1 MVFSSLHFVGFFVVV
16 YALYRALPHRAQ
28 NWLLLL
34 ASYYFYAAW
43 DWRFLGLLAASTLV
57 TFYSARLIAGSEIR
71 ARRRAALVVGLAFNL
86 AMLGFFK
93 YFNFFAENLHAL
105 FAAVGFALDVITLRV
120 LLPIGIS
127 FYTFIALSYI
137 VDVYRHQLEPE
148 RSLADFAVFLGYFPQ
163 LLAGPIMRAQVL
175 LPQIRL
181 PRRVTRGQVIEGLWL
196 VGYGFF
202 KKVYVAD
209 NLSHLVNSS
218 FSAAHP
224 TGLQILLSL
233 YAFAFQIYGDFSG
246 YTDMARGMSK
256 LMGIEL
262 SLNFRFPYFVRT
274 PQQFWQHWH
283 ISLSTWLRDYLFLP
297 VSFALSRRID
307 GVRWLGLRDDFWIY
321 AGATMV
327 TMLLGGLWHGAAWN
341 FVLWGAYQG
350 ALLVTFLAAQ
360 QWTRKGKRGRRVAAG
375 RASGLSG
382 GDDARRRRHVPP
394 DLLRLADLPGELGGP
409 DRQPGVDALRGLR
422 PRHGSAVDVRDT
434 GPRLHRAAAR
444 RAGDRGAEGRRVGGP
459 VAAGRG
465 PLLGVRRDDLPHD
478 PLRRLRRVAVHLLPV
493 LRVRVDGCQAVLT
506 LSVGSL
512 RAPVGD

>member
-1 MVFSSLHFVGFFVVV
+1 MVFTSLHFVGFFVVV

-28 NWLLLL
+28 NWLLLV

-43 DWRFLGLLAASTLV
+43 DWRFLGLLIASTLV
-57 TFYSARLIAGSEIR
+57 SFYSARLTGRSESR
-71 ARRRAALVVGLAFNL
+71 GGRRAALIVGLAFNL

-105 FAAVGFALDVITLRV
+105 VAAFGFTLDIVTLRV

-127 FYTFIALSYI
+127 FYSFIAIGYV
-137 VDVYRHQLEPE
+137 VDVYRRQIEPE
-148 RSLADFAVFLGYFPQ
+148 QSLRDFAVFIAYFPQ

-181 PRRVTRGQVIEGLWL
+181 PRRVTRDQVIEGLWL
-196 VGYGFF
+196 MGYGFF

-262 SLNFRFPYFVRT
+262 NLNFRFPYFVRT
-274 PQQFWQHWH
+274 PKQFWQHWH

-297 VSFALSRRID
+297 VSYALSRRID

-321 AGATMV
+321 AGATMF
-327 TMLLGGLWHGAAWN
+327 TLLLGGLWHGAAWN

-350 ALLVTFLAAQ
+350 ALLVLFSAAEQ
-360 QWTRKGKRGRRVAAG
+360 RKRGG
-375 RASGLSG
+375 
-382 GDDARRRRHVPP
+382 RRRRAVVAGRTGSLGTATVLGAVGMFHLTCVGW
-394 DLLRLADLPGELGGP
+394 LIFRANSAGQIGSLAWTLFADFAPGMA
-409 DRQPGVDALRGLR
+409 ALRTFG
-422 PRHGSAVDVRDT
+422 V
-434 GPRLHRAAAR
+434 
-444 RAGDRGAEGRRVGGP
+444 
-459 VAAGRG
+459 
-465 PLLGVRRDDLPHD
+465 PLLAYTVPLLVVQAIEARKDDL
-478 PLRRLRRVAVHLLPV
+478 A
-493 LRVRVDGCQAVLT
+493 AVLS
-506 LSVGSL
+506 LPAAVRYSVYAAMIYLTVLFGDFAGSQFIYFQF
-512 RAPVGD
+512 